1 MAPENRHAAVDLI
14 SGLKK
19 EPWRFEFFQLVRLLE
34 LSACS
39 GRERSP
45 LPVGHFHPPGRE
57 ALRFAALPQLHFS
70 AAPVARVAE
79 DGPAAGESGV
89 DAARTRL
96 DVSFWGLSGANGVL
110 PYHYS
115 EQILRQLRLKDA
127 ALRDFLDIFNH
138 RSLSL
143 FYRAWHRY
151 RPPLQFETGRRQGE
165 RLSRDRFGVVMHGL
179 TGLSPSGA
187 AGFDRRDGIFLNVAG
202 LLARRICSP
211 GALQQAILQLFALP
225 VKVHSF
231 TGNWQRLPEDF
242 RSRLGPPGGLG
253 RQNQLAGGAMLGRRA
268 WATQNKFTV
277 EVEDIDYSRF
287 MDIVAG
293 RRTRKGLYELIRMMA
308 GPALEFDL
316 SLKVQ
321 SEDLP
326 PARLGGSEAPTLLG
340 WNSRLQHRRAATG
353 PIRVL
358 VSRQGMGQSEN

>member
-1 MAPENRHAAVDLI
+1 MAPENRHPAVDLI
-14 SGLKK
+14 DGLKK

-39 GRERSP
+39 EPEQSR

-57 ALRFAALPQLHFS
+57 SLRFAALPQLHFN
-70 AAPVARVAE
+70 AAPVPRVEE
-79 DGPAAGESGV
+79 DDRAATVPDVTG
-89 DAARTRL
+89 ARTRL
-96 DVSFWGLSGANGVL
+96 DVSFWGLSGATGVL

-115 EQILRQLRLKDA
+115 EQILRQLRLKDG
-127 ALRDFLDIFNH
+127 ALKDFLDIFNH

-143 FYRAWHRY
+143 FYRAWHRF

-165 RLSRDRFGVVMHGL
+165 RLSRDRFGAVMRGI
-179 TGLSPSGA
+179 TGLAQSGA
-187 AGFDRRDGIFLNVAG
+187 TGFDRPDGIFLNVAG
-202 LLARRICSP
+202 LLARRVCSA
-211 GALQQAILQLFALP
+211 GALQQAILQLYALP
-225 VKVHSF
+225 VKVRSF

-242 RSRLGPPGGLG
+242 HTRLGRSGGHG
-253 RQNQLAGGAMLGRRA
+253 RQNQLGGGAMLGRRA

-293 RRTRKGLYELIRMMA
+293 QHTRRGLCDLIRMMA

-321 SEDLP
+321 ADDLP
-326 PARLGGSEAPTLLG
+326 PARLGGNQSPTLLG
-340 WNSRLQHRRAATG
+340 WNSRLQHYRAGQG

-358 VSRQGMGQSEN
+358 VSRQGMG